1 MVISANAS
9 AIPCPLLAP
18 ELAPTWLF
26 LALDVLPS
34 RLDPSTFPLRSLYK
48 VPIVVDLFNLVL
60 AFFARSAFATPIGGG
75 GGGGANPFGD
85 AIGGGGTDDGNGV
98 VGVGGGEGTSPFI
111 GGGGGAGGAN

>member
-75 GGGGANPFGD
+75 GGGANPFGD